1 MLLFIL
7 LSVIKNNQLNYL
19 VMSKIETLMKENKKL
34 WIEGFLFGTIAIM
47 ELGILI
53 FKQQA
58 NNFMIAAC
66 ILIFFGLGLSSW
78 VAFATIIMN
87 KKTILRTKEFEEKFK

>member
-1 MLLFIL
+1 
-7 LSVIKNNQLNYL
+7 
-19 VMSKIETLMKENKKL
+19 MSKIETLIRENKKL
-34 WIEGFLFGTIAIM
+34 WIEGFLLGTIAIM

-66 ILIFFGLGLSSW
+66 VLIFFGLGLSSW